1 MVTTAEEMPVAPDD
15 TEPPM
20 HTTALSALAPL
31 SFGTLTL
38 WRAMH
43 NFANDMLLELGL
55 YPGQELILLQ
65 LYDAD
70 GQTHTDLQR
79 AVRLDHSTVSRTV
92 RRMEQAGLLT
102 RSPGE
107 KDKRAMVVSLT
118 EQGRALQ
125 PRVVEL
131 WSTVETVMTEI
142 LTNDQQSDFIELA
155 SRLEQKL
162 LTARLNARRTS
173 S

>member
-1 MVTTAEEMPVAPDD
+1 MTVDDAEPL
-15 TEPPM
+15 TRSS
-20 HTTALSALAPL
+20 ALSALAPL

-43 NFANDMLLELGL
+43 NFANDKLLELGL

-65 LYDAD
+65 LYDSD

-102 RSPGE
+102 RSPGK

-118 EQGRALQ
+118 DQGRALQ

-131 WSTVETVMTEI
+131 WSTVEAVMAEV
-142 LTNDQQSDFIELA
+142 LTNDRRADFIELA
-155 SRLEQKL
+155 GRLEQTL
-162 LTARLNARRTS
+162 LAARRS
-173 S
+173 QKLSNADPAQEGI